1 MPISQN
7 YSINCCISKQNLIK
21 VDFRNRYN
29 DTKVHQ
35 TYRKYMSEN
44 SQEKF
49 DLEEGV
55 TGKSVSHIIHQTIK
69 SL

>member
-1 MPISQN
+1 
-7 YSINCCISKQNLIK
+7 
-21 VDFRNRYN
+21 
-29 DTKVHQ
+29 
-35 TYRKYMSEN
+35 MSEN

-55 TGKSVSHIIHQTIK
+55 TGKSASHIIHQTIK